1 MLWSAMKSGLSVDR
15 CVLVDRAKRTGAS
28 GTRLKESININQG
41 LLTLGKVRRLSSHH
55 VDPQLQLHMTCQV
68 P

>member
-1 MLWSAMKSGLSVDR
+1 
-15 CVLVDRAKRTGAS
+15 VLVDRAKRTGAS

-55 VDPQLQLHMTCQV
+55 VNPQLQLHMTCQV